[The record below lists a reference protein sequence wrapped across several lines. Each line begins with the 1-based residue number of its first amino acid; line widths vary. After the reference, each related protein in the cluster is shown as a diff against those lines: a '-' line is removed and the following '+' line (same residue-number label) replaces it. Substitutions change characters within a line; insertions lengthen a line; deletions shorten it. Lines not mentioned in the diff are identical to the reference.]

1 MSIKGGISSS
11 SDSSPCFAS
20 FTKGVSVKELGF
32 GGLFGGFWLDVAISA
47 SIDDACVEMVFSSEM
62 VSFAQGIIVTCVVS
76 AVSSLV
82 SA

>member
-11 SDSSPCFAS
+11 SDFSPCSAS

-32 GGLFGGFWLDVAISA
+32 GGLFGGFWFDVTFLA
-47 SIDDACVEMVFSSEM
+47 SIDNACGELLFSSEV
-62 VSFAQGIIVTCVVS
+62 VSFAQEMVVTLVVS

-82 SA
+82 SD